1 MLAYEADL
9 SVQGQKT
16 ARMEQRTTRQAKE
29 LIEQAACLLG
39 VNASEFMVSVA
50 AKAAREILRDHEQT
64 RLTAPTHQKF
74 MRALVLDSLNER
86 AAKLYHEIGFI
97 DLTNHAPRMLMNMRV
112 VRAAIAEACK

>member
-9 SVQGQKT
+9 SVEGQKT

-29 LIEQAACLLG
+29 LIEQAASLLG

-64 RLTAPTHQKF
+64 RLTAPAHQEF
-74 MRALVLDSLNER
+74 IRALDATEPP
-86 AAKLYHEIGFI
+86 AKLV
-97 DLTNHAPRMLMNMRV
+97 ALMKMHK
-112 VRAAIAEACK
+112 EASGQK